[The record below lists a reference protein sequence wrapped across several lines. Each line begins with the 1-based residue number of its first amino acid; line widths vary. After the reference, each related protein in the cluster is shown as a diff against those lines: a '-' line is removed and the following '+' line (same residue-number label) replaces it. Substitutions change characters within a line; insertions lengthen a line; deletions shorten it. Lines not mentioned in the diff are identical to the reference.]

1 MLKKI
6 VSIVLSAALLFSV
19 SACGQ
24 KEASS
29 SGVIGGAE
37 NAETKTDGQKELEE
51 FNVVLDWYPNAVHAF
66 IYEAI
71 EKGYYVEEGLKVNV
85 QFPSNTNDA
94 LSLTAAGKADMG
106 IYYLQDV
113 VMARANQAVP
123 VKAVGTIVQKPLN
136 IILSLKEKNI
146 TSPKDLIGKKIGYA
160 GTELSE
166 ALVKTILED
175 AGGSASDVSIID
187 VGFDLMS
194 AMTTEQVDATIGCML
209 NHEVPAMEEEGFDV
223 NYFFLNDYGVPDY
236 YELVFVTGEN
246 QLENEKDKLERFLKA
261 SKKGFDDMKKDP
273 DEALQILLN
282 NQNAENFPLKESVE
296 KQSFDILLPFMET
309 EDAPF
314 LKQDASVWQKNI
326 DWLKE
331 QGLLKNDVKAEDILV
346 DILQ

>member
-6 VSIVLSAALLFSV
+6 VSVVLSTVLLFSV

-24 KEASS
+24 KAASS

-37 NAETKTDGQKELEE
+37 NAEAKTEGQKELEE

-71 EKGYYVEEGLKVNV
+71 EKGYYAEEGLKVNV

-94 LSLTAAGKADMG
+94 LSLTAAGKADIG
-106 IYYLQDV
+106 VYYLQDV

-175 AGGSASDVSIID
+175 AGGTENDVSIID

-194 AMTTEQVDATIGCML
+194 AMTTGQVDATIGCMV
-209 NHEVPAMEEEGFDV
+209 NHEVPAMKEEGFDV

-236 YELVFVTGEN
+236 YELVFVTGES
-246 QLENEKDKLERFLKA
+246 QLENEKDKLQRFLKA

-273 DEALQILLN
+273 EEALQILLN

-309 EDAPF
+309 KDTPF
-314 LKQDASVWQKNI
+314 LKQDVSVWQKNI